1 MTARSA
7 RQRRCTRTIATT
19 SGAVQRV
26 GYSRRVVPRFR
37 RTVAAVPTKRSRR
50 FGVLALILAP
60 FALSG
65 CTLPSFGAAPGATT
79 EARQTYHL
87 WQGFTIGAIIVGGI
101 TLSLILFA
109 MLRYRARKGDESIP
123 RQSQYHLP
131 LEITYTVIPIIIV
144 LVLFAFTVV
153 VEDNVTALP
162 TPATT
167 IHVQAYQWGWR
178 FNYPGFT
185 IAGQTIY
192 HGGPTMVMPDHENV
206 QIVLTSNDVVHGFYV
221 RQFNF
226 SRYALP
232 GVTNKFTFNA
242 TSPGDYFG
250 QCTQLCGLEHALMWF
265 HVKVVSQSQF
275 AAWEKSQQTKAAALA
290 LAAAELASRQQT
302 GTGVKVKPY
311 IGGGTN

>member
-1 MTARSA
+1 MSP
-7 RQRRCTRTIATT
+7 RRT
-19 SGAVQRV
+19 STYGAVHTV
-26 GYSRRVVPRFR
+26 GYSRRVVPRLR
-37 RTVAAVPTKRSRR
+37 RTVAAVPTKRGRR
-50 FGVLALILAP
+50 LGILALILAP
-60 FALSG
+60 IALSG

-87 WQGFTIGAIIVGGI
+87 WQGFTIGAIVVGGI
-101 TLSLILFA
+101 TLALILFA

-131 LEITYTVIPIIIV
+131 MEVTYTVIPIVIV
-144 LVLFAFTVV
+144 LILFAFTVI

-167 IHVQAYQWGWR
+167 IHVQAFQWGWR

-185 IAGQTIY
+185 IEGQTID
-192 HGGPTMVMPDHENV
+192 HGGPTMWMPEDENV
-206 QIVLTSNDVVHGFYV
+206 QIVLSSNDVVHGFYV

-232 GVTNKFTFNA
+232 GVINKFTFNA

-250 QCTQLCGLEHALMWF
+250 QCTQLCGLYHSLMWF
-265 HVKVVSQSQF
+265 HIKVVTQSQF
-275 AAWEKSQQTKAAALA
+275 SGWEKSKQSQAAALA

-302 GTGVKVKPY
+302 STGVKVKPY
-311 IGGGTN
+311 IGGGNN